1 MVAKALGPTRSRDRF
16 GSRCRG
22 HTRRK
27 YELRMV
33 SAARMRPGRGL
44 LALYTLSPHSQARPR
59 LGSQQARLGQV
70 PVSSG
75 HRWLRGQGAR
85 EQREGKKWQLPI
97 PH

>member
-1 MVAKALGPTRSRDRF
+1 MTKALGPTRSRDRF
-16 GSRCRG
+16 QSRCRG

-33 SAARMRPGRGL
+33 SATGMRPGRGL
-44 LALYTLSPHSQARPR
+44 LALYTLPPHSPGQTQAG
-59 LGSQQARLGQV
+59 LSAGKAGAV
-70 PVSSG
+70 PVSSK